1 MNQEISQQV
10 IQLGPIILGLLLFC
24 IVFIVYATAKWKLHP
39 FLSIISSTYILAL
52 GTNLVGKMNGI
63 SVPIIADIGST
74 ISSGFGGIITSIG
87 LVIIFG
93 TIIGKVLEKT
103 GAAIKMAEVVLRLLG
118 DRHPAIAMSIIG
130 WIVSIPVFCDSGY
143 VILSSLKKSL
153 AKRSGVSVVTL
164 SVALSTGLYA
174 THTLVPPTPGPIA
187 AASNVGIGPS
197 GLFWVIV
204 IGLIVS
210 IPVAFA
216 GHIWARK
223 VAVKIPSTLEES
235 TQTFEEYK
243 ASFGKLPSAWAAFGP
258 LVLPIIL
265 LALGSIASFPVGVD
279 AEGNK
284 EMLMSGFAYTLF
296 TFLGSPVNALFA
308 GVLLAIFT
316 LLPKRNEE
324 NLTKLMGEGLLDSA
338 LIIMITGAGGAL
350 GAVIKATPI
359 ADYVKTLVEGNTAFV
374 GVGALLLAFIIAAVL
389 KTAQGSSTAAL
400 VITSTIMYPLMPS
413 LGLMEMMGSVP
424 IGQMLTVMAIGSGA
438 MVVSHVND
446 SYFWVVTQFSGLKL
460 NDAYKAQTMATLVQ
474 GLTGIVVVCVIGAIL
489 L

>member
-1 MNQEISQQV
+1 MGTEMSQEV
-10 IQLGPIILGLLLFC
+10 IGLGPVILALLLAC
-24 IVFIVYATAKWKLHP
+24 ILFIVYATAKWKLHP
-39 FLSIISSTYILAL
+39 FLSIVSATYILAL
-52 GTNLVGKMNGI
+52 GTNLVGELSGQEI
-63 SVPIIADIGST
+63 PIIKDIGAT
-74 ISSGFGGIITSIG
+74 IASGFGGIITSIG

-187 AASNVGIGPS
+187 AATNVGIGPS

-204 IGLIVS
+204 IGMIVS
-210 IPVAFA
+210 IPVALA
-216 GHIWARK
+216 GHIWAR
-223 VAVKIPSTLEES
+223 VAASKLPSTLDEATE
-235 TQTFEEYK
+235 TFEEYK
-243 ASFGKLPSAWAAFGP
+243 KKFGKLPSAWAAFGP
-258 LVLPIIL
+258 IFVPLLL
-265 LALGSIASFPVGVD
+265 LALGSIASFPIGVD

-296 TFLGSPVNALFA
+296 TFLGAPVNALFV

-316 LLPKRNEE
+316 LLPKRDEE
-324 NLTKLMGEGLLDSA
+324 HLTKLMGEGLLDA
-338 LIIMITGAGGAL
+338 AVIIMITGAGGAL

-359 ADYVKTLVEGNTAFV
+359 ADYVKSLVEGNTALV
-374 GVGALLLAFIIAAVL
+374 GVGALVLAFVIAAVL

-400 VITSTIMYPLMPS
+400 IITSTIMMPLMPS
-413 LGLMEMMGSVP
+413 LGLMETMGTVP
-424 IGQMLTVMAIGSGA
+424 IGQILTVMAIGSGA
-438 MVVSHVND
+438 MAVSHVND
-446 SYFWVVTQFSGLKL
+446 SYFWVVSQFSGMNLKT
-460 NDAYKAQTMATLVQ
+460 AYRAQTMATLVQ
-474 GLTGIVVVCVIGAIL
+474 GLTGIVVVAILGAIFL
-489 L
+489 